1 MIFSTNMT
9 FLRPIVTLLWTLSI
23 EVLYFADTKKFVE
36 DMQATHM
43 EIADIST
50 KQKMEK
56 REQNSI
62 DNYEKR
68 EGAPSENH
76 LMGKVKVKNEILSE
90 VPENRKRIR
99 ETYKDR
105 IREWMGEYYAT
116 KPLQARTFKPK
127 KNNLGGTKKIVEANK
142 ERL

>member
-1 MIFSTNMT
+1 MIFSTKMT

-43 EIADIST
+43 EIVDIST

-99 ETYKDR
+99 KTYKDC
-105 IREWMGEYYAT
+105 IREWMGEYET
-116 KPLQARTFKPK
+116 KPLQAKPFKPK
-127 KNNLGGTKKIVEANK
+127 KNNLGGAKQIVEENK
-142 ERL
+142 ESL

>member
-1 MIFSTNMT
+1 M
-9 FLRPIVTLLWTLSI
+9 TLLWTLSI
-23 EVLYFADTKKFVE
+23 EVLYFADAKKFVE
-36 DMQATHM
+36 DIQATHM
-43 EIADIST
+43 EIVDIST

-56 REQNSI
+56 REQNLI

-99 ETYKDR
+99 KTYKDR
-105 IREWMGEYYAT
+105 IREWMGEYET

-127 KNNLGGTKKIVEANK
+127 KNNLGGAKQIVEVNK
-142 ERL
+142 ESL